1 MAWNTTGCTVVL
13 GKTVQKACIAQKNV
27 DYDSGEGTFP
37 RYRAFGE
44 VWFFAVITRTV
55 SEVRGLTQAGAEAM
69 VAAANANTSTWKT
82 STKSVGGIVAVS
94 IPFESYVKRTSM
106 RRADNSGQY
115 VVEIEETS
123 TVTDG
128 TETNGKTI

>member
-1 MAWNTTGCTVVL
+1 MVL
-13 GKTVQKACIAQKNV
+13 ASHALFMNYPGGWALA
-27 DYDSGEGTFP
+27 
-37 RYRAFGE
+37 
-44 VWFFAVITRTV
+44 
-55 SEVRGLTQAGAEAM
+55 
-69 VAAANANTSTWKT
+69 
-82 STKSVGGIVAVS
+82 GIVAVS